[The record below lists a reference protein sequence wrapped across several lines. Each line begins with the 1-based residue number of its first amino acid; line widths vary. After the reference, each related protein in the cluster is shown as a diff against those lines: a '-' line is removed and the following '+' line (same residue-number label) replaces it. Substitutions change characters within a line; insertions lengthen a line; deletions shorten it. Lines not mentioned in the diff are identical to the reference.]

1 MNILITGGT
10 GLIGR
15 HLTGLLLKKG
25 YQVSYL
31 SRRKEA
37 VPGVKV
43 FGWDLETG
51 FIEPEA
57 LKNIDYIVHL
67 AGAGIADKRWTEKR
81 KQEIVDS
88 RVKPIVLLKKHLQ
101 EQNIHIKAFISAS
114 GISYYGT
121 DTGETRLDE
130 DSPAGNDF
138 LSTCCMLWEEETKN
152 FTPAVRTV
160 SIRTGLVLSAD
171 GGALPKM
178 MLPVKWGVG
187 SPIGNGQQWFSWIHI
202 DDICQLYMQ
211 SIENETLQ
219 GPYNAVAPNPVRNK
233 ELIETAAKVLKRP
246 LWAPNVPSFALKLI
260 LGELSKALLGGNFIK
275 NKRMDEELKY
285 RYQYPDLRSALE
297 DLLK

>member
-15 HLTGLLLKKG
+15 QLTGLLLKKG

-31 SRRKEA
+31 SRKKET

-43 FGWDLETG
+43 FGWNLETG

-57 LKNIDYIVHL
+57 LKDIDYIIHL
-67 AGAGIADKRWTEKR
+67 AGAGIADKRWTDKR

-88 RVKPIVLLKKHLQ
+88 RVKPIVLLKKKLQ
-101 EQNIHIKAFISAS
+101 EQNIPIKAFISAS

-121 DTGETRLDE
+121 DTGETILDE
-130 DSPAGNDF
+130 YSPLGNDF
-138 LSTCCMLWEEETKN
+138 LSMCCKLWEEETRN
-152 FTPAVRTV
+152 FTPAARTV
-160 SIRTGLVLSAD
+160 SIRTGMVLSAD

-187 SPIGNGQQWFSWIHI
+187 SAIGSGQQWFSWIHI
-202 DDICQLYMQ
+202 NDICQLYLQ
-211 SIENETLQ
+211 SIENETMQ
-219 GPYNAVAPNPVRNK
+219 GPYNAVAPNPARNE
-233 ELIETAAKVLKRP
+233 ELIETAAKVLNRP
-246 LWAPNVPSFALKLI
+246 LWTPNVPSFALKLF

-275 NKRMDEELKY
+275 NKRMAEELSF